1 MHTIYCPIGMIVLLG
16 LCSMSVLHACEAEWS
31 ARIQLNASAEYHHS
45 DELLTQIHGH
55 TSFINGALD
64 ARINGSVYPSDTT
77 GLHAAYEIIGQTRK
91 TISKITDTGLPLR
104 SSLFTTSG
112 QKNID
117 NLFSLTKV
125 LEQNEEYVLYH
136 RIDRLF
142 FSYNGEPGN
151 IYIGRQALTWGNGL
165 LFNPAD
171 LLNPFAP
178 SDIIRDY
185 KAGSDMIVY
194 QHAFERVQDLQLVG
208 VPRKDEKDDLSMD
221 ESTFGIKLTLPIADN
236 DVDLFLLK
244 NRQDPIL
251 GAGIVS
257 SVGDGVLRA
266 DLTWTSVNADAS
278 DEESFVSAVI
288 NYDYSW
294 IMADANWYGFLE
306 FYYNGLGVSHS
317 DDASRSEALLARLDR
332 GEIFVTG
339 HSYISGM
346 LQYEAHPLVNIY
358 TTFIF
363 NINDNSILLQPRLNW
378 DLTADAGLLLG
389 ANIAVGST
397 HSEFGKRVDNET
409 GLVAGTPQQ
418 LYLLLRYYF

>member
-1 MHTIYCPIGMIVLLG
+1 MVLLD
-16 LCSMSVLHACEAEWS
+16 LCSMSVLHACEAEWA
-31 ARIQLNASAEYHHS
+31 ARIQLNTSVEYYHN
-45 DELLTQIHGH
+45 DELLAKIQEHNRF
-55 TSFINGALD
+55 SNGALD
-64 ARINGSVYPSDTT
+64 ARVNGSVYLSDAIS
-77 GLHAAYEIIGQTRK
+77 LHAAYEIIGQTRK
-91 TISKITDTGLPLR
+91 TIPEITDTGLPLR
-104 SSLFTTSG
+104 SSLFITSR
-112 QKNID
+112 QKNND
-117 NLFSLTKV
+117 TLFSLTKV

-142 FSYNGEPGN
+142 FSYIGELGN
-151 IYIGRQALTWGNGL
+151 VYIGRQALTWGKGL

-171 LLNPFAP
+171 LLTPFAP

-208 VPRKDEKDDLSMD
+208 VPRKDEKGNLSMD

-244 NRQDPIL
+244 NRQDPVI
-251 GAGIVS
+251 GAGMVS
-257 SVGDGVLRA
+257 SLGNGMLRA
-266 DLTWTSVNADAS
+266 DLTWTSVNANAS
-278 DEESFVSAVI
+278 DEESFVSAVV

-306 FYYNGLGVSHS
+306 FYYNGLGVSHINDIWKS
-317 DDASRSEALLARLDR
+317 AELLARLER
-332 GEIFVTG
+332 GEIFGT
-339 HSYISGM
+339 SRFYISGM

-378 DLTADAGLLLG
+378 DLTADAGLVLG
-389 ANIAVGST
+389 ANIAIGST
-397 HSEFGKRVDNET
+397 HSEFGKQIDNRT
-409 GLVAGTPQQ
+409 GLGAGPPQQ